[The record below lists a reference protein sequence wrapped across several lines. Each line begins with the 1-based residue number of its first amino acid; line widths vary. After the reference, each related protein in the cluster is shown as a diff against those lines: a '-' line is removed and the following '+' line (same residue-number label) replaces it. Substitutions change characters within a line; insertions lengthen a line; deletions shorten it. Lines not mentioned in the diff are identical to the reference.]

1 MLIGITV
8 SLMTSIMSSKD
19 LYAIGAS
26 SKVCSFTEVVYTPFI
41 ASLYSSRLIELLAF
55 DLDII
60 LPAPCGAE

>member
-1 MLIGITV
+1 
-8 SLMTSIMSSKD
+8 MSSKD